1 MMTRKPPNL
10 ALSANLET
18 LLTDVGTCILGCID
32 ADGFPYQTPVNF
44 ECADGG
50 FYLVALERTLWS
62 HHVRHNGRVAL
73 YITYGSR
80 RVLVQGTAEQVDE
93 PLFMRRILEQHR
105 QRPAPTSQPAARG
118 DQLIEMTRGGHSAA
132 KETRHG
138 ACDHD
143 SDAPMWFF
151 VPGYD
156 QLIQQGSRLARNSS
170 RA

>member
-1 MMTRKPPNL
+1 MTRKPPKL

-18 LLTDVGTCILGCID
+18 QLTDVGTCILGCID
-32 ADGFPYQTPVNF
+32 ANGFPYQTPVNF
-44 ECADGG
+44 ECANGG
-50 FYLVALERTLWS
+50 FYLVALERTMWS
-62 HHVRHNGRVAL
+62 QHVRHNARVAL

-93 PLFMRRILEQHR
+93 PLFMRRILEQHG

-118 DQLIEMTRGGHSAA
+118 DNLVERTQGGYSEA
-132 KETRHG
+132 KETQQG

-143 SDAPMWFF
+143 LDAPMWFF
-151 VPGYD
+151 VPCYD
-156 QLIQQGSRLARNSS
+156 QIIQQGSLLARNSS